1 MREDPSNEHIYVN
14 ECVEIQVSSA
24 QEAMEKFYQG
34 QRKRRVAHTV
44 LNAESSRSH
53 SVFNIRLVKVHP
65 ATNDGEINR
74 EIAQFESSQLSLVDM
89 AGSERTNRTGKSKY
103 CKIFSSSPVMLRT
116 NFELEKI
123 LNIKTYSN
131 FFFFRKYW

>member
-1 MREDPSNEHIYVN
+1 MRQDPSNGEIYVN

-53 SVFNIRLVKVHP
+53 SVFNIRLVKVQP
-65 ATNDGEINR
+65 ASNDGEINP
-74 EIAQFESSQLSLVDM
+74 ETAQFESSQLSLVDM
-89 AGSERTNRTGKSKY
+89 AGSERTNRTGICHY
-103 CKIFSSSPVMLRT
+103 IYY
-116 NFELEKI
+116 
-123 LNIKTYSN
+123 TY
-131 FFFFRKYW
+131 Y

>member
-1 MREDPSNEHIYVN
+1 MRQDPSNGEIYVN

-53 SVFNIRLVKVHP
+53 SVFNIRLVKVQP
-65 ATNDGEINR
+65 ASND
-74 EIAQFESSQLSLVDM
+74 AQHS
-89 AGSERTNRTGKSKY
+89 
-103 CKIFSSSPVMLRT
+103 
-116 NFELEKI
+116 
-123 LNIKTYSN
+123 
-131 FFFFRKYW
+131 